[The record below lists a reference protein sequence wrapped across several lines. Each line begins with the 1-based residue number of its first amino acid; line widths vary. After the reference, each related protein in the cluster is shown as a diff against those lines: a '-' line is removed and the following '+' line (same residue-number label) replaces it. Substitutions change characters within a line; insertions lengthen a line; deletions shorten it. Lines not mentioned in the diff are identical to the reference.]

1 MALIEL
7 PLRNDIDAFDYR
19 IDLDG
24 STYSLSFA
32 WNTRDERWFI
42 YLRTGAREDIAF
54 SPLLL
59 NADLWTRFRLDLAPP
74 GIMFLIDPAGG
85 TAECGRFDLGQRC
98 KLLYSEAEGG

>member
-7 PLRNDIDAFDYR
+7 PLRNDVDSFEYR
-19 IDLDG
+19 INLDG
-24 STYSLSFA
+24 STYTLSFA

-59 NADLWTRFRLDLAPP
+59 NADLWSRFKLSAAPQ
-74 GIMFLIDPAGG
+74 GVMFLMDPSLQPH
-85 TAECGRFDLGQRC
+85 ECGRYELGSRC
-98 KLLYSEAEGG
+98 KLLYSEAS